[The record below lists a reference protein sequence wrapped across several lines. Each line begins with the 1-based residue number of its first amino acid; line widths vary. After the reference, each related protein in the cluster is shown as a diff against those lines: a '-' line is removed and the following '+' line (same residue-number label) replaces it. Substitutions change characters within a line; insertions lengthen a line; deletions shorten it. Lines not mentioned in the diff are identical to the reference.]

1 MKENNLAMERMNISE
16 DINRK
21 STATRTI
28 WKFSDLKH
36 DSQSDG
42 EVFIGYNEV
51 MTSGSE
57 DGSGLAEEPVDNNK
71 TLKVSQF
78 CANYPH
84 LTLTSH
90 IRQPMKL

>member
-1 MKENNLAMERMNISE
+1 MERMNISE

-21 STATRTI
+21 STATQTI
-28 WKFSDLKH
+28 WKFSDLEH

-57 DGSGLAEEPVDNNK
+57 DGSGSAEEPVDNKK